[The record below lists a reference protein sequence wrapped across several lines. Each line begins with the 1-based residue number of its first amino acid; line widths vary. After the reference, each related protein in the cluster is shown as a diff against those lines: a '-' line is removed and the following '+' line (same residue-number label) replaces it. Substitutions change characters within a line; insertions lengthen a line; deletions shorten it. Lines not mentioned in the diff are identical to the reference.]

1 MDINQIRQKIAS
13 EEYEFLRRDK
23 NLGENIII
31 LGLGGSYAYGTNNE
45 DSDVDIRGCALNTKR
60 QILTNEK
67 FDQFVNDTTDT
78 TIYSFNKLVSLL
90 SNTNPNIIEK
100 RIRTFS

>member
-78 TIYSFNKLVSLL
+78 TIYSFNKLISLL
-90 SNTNPNIIEK
+90 SNTNPNTIEE
-100 RIRTFS
+100 RNRAFS

>member
-67 FDQFVNDTTDT
+67 FDQFVNDTTDA
-78 TIYSFNKLVSLL
+78 TIYSFNKLISLL
-90 SNTNPNIIEK
+90 SNTNPNTIEE
-100 RIRTFS
+100 RNRAFS